1 MKLTAKTTAA
11 LPLPVGKSDVIHF
24 DEQLPGFGLR
34 LRRGSG
40 GKVLRSWV
48 CQYRRAGQTRR
59 VLLGSAEVLG
69 TEQARLQAKK
79 VLGAVAMGQDPSA
92 DRADRRDKDRN
103 SLRTLV
109 DEFLA
114 AKQARLRPRS
124 LTEVTRYLCG
134 PYFKP
139 LHGMPLDTIAR
150 RDVAARVVA
159 IARESGSPTAARARG
174 ALSSFFAWV
183 MTMGLCEHNPT
194 IGSAKPAESTPR
206 ARVLSDAELVAIW
219 KATGDGMEHSKI
231 VRLLILSA
239 CRRSEIG
246 DLRWTEI
253 APDLSSFT
261 IPAARSKNGRAHRLP
276 LLSMAR
282 EIIESVPRM
291 AMRDQLFGQRSHGF
305 TRWVQDKRA
314 LDERSGVVNWM
325 VHDIRRSVATKMADI
340 GVQPHIIEAVLNHY
354 SGHRAGVAGTYNR
367 SPYANEMRNA
377 LAVWHDHLR
386 TIIGGGERKVLAYPQ
401 AAT

>member
-1 MKLTAKTTAA
+1 
-11 LPLPVGKSDVIHF
+11 V
-24 DEQLPGFGLR
+24 
-34 LRRGSG
+34 
-40 GKVLRSWV
+40 
-48 CQYRRAGQTRR
+48 
-59 VLLGSAEVLG
+59 
-69 TEQARLQAKK
+69 
-79 VLGAVAMGQDPSA
+79 
-92 DRADRRDKDRN
+92 
-103 SLRTLV
+103 
-109 DEFLA
+109 
-114 AKQARLRPRS
+114 RLRPHS

-139 LHGMPLDTIAR
+139 LHRMPLDTITR

-174 ALSSFFAWV
+174 ALSAFFAWA
-183 MTMGLCEHNPT
+183 MTMGLCEHNPI
-194 IGSAKPAESTPR
+194 IGSAKPAESKPR
-206 ARVLSDAELVAIW
+206 ARVLSDAELGAIW
-219 KATGDGMEHSKI
+219 KATGDGMEHSKV

-246 DLRWTEI
+246 DLRWAEI
-253 APDLSSFT
+253 ATDLSSFT
-261 IPAARSKNGRAHRLP
+261 IPAARSKNGRAHTLP

-282 EIIESVPRM
+282 EIIESVPRR
-291 AMRDQLFGQRSHGF
+291 ATRDQLFGQRSHGF

-367 SPYANEMRNA
+367 SPYANEIRSA

-386 TIIGGGERKVLAYPQ
+386 TIIAGGERKVLAYPQ